1 MEYVVLFQERKQLKD
16 TLYPFHFWE
25 RKELKEPF
33 NTLP

>member
-1 MEYVVLFQERKQLKD
+1 MEYVVPFQERKELKE
-16 TLYPFHFWE
+16 TLYPLHFWE